1 MGDSRQELIPFVPD
15 QQSGVEELA
24 GASPV
29 AMNITIDSKGAIGLR
44 PGINNYAHGPTGQ
57 AITGND
63 ILAIWKAQNGILYAV
78 QAFGADRKLMQV
90 TTGGL
95 VSLSERDAGLIE
107 GDRRPIIAE
116 TEDRLVI
123 TGGYRP
129 AQMKYTVGYP
139 QPLGGD
145 PPKGTHVVAN
155 NARLLINDIF
165 TTPHLVQ
172 FSDLSGQST
181 GGYEGWNLIGVSG
194 FFQGLPNGEPVLA
207 MAENSQQIFMLGR
220 TKFQVWSP
228 DANVIYAPEAAREI
242 GICAPYSLTKTD
254 ESFVWLDQYRR
265 FVISDGRSLQPIS
278 DPAIQ
283 QTLNDMT
290 TVSDCY
296 GFRYLEGNTDALVWT
311 FPSDGRT
318 FVYQKGA
325 GWSQWSSWN
334 GANWGAFSVVSH
346 HMNPDDDVN
355 IVGLSDGRLS
365 ALETANGDD
374 YGVAINA
381 YVVTGF
387 INRNTDN
394 RKHCKAVLLA
404 LRRGRP
410 ASGGPDEPVGRLC
423 WRDDLGEWTPG
434 ILVGFGAVGDYSTV
448 VRLTGLGTYRRRQWR
463 FEFMAHIQV
472 ASVTETFEVL
482 GN

>member
-1 MGDSRQELIPFVPD
+1 MPAEYHQAPIPFVPD

-24 GASPV
+24 GGSPV

-44 PGINNYAHGPTGQ
+44 PGIANYSGGPQ
-57 AITGND
+57 AQAVSTD
-63 ILAIWKAQNGILYAV
+63 QILAIWKAQNGILYAV
-78 QAFGADRKLMQV
+78 QEFGADRKLMQV

-95 VSLSERDAGLIE
+95 LNLSARDAGLIE
-107 GDRRPIIAE
+107 GDRRPVIAE

-129 AQMKYTVGYP
+129 AQMKYVDGYP
-139 QPLGGD
+139 KPLGGD

-155 NARLLINDIF
+155 NARLLINDILD
-165 TTPHLVQ
+165 TPHLVQ

-207 MAENSQQIFMLGR
+207 MAENSQQIFMWGR

-228 DANVIYAPEAAREI
+228 DANAIYAPEAAREI
-242 GICAPYSLTKTD
+242 GISAPYSVVKTD
-254 ESFVWLDQYRR
+254 ESFVWLDQFRR

-283 QTLNDMT
+283 QTLNDLG
-290 TVSDCY
+290 TVTDCY

-318 FVYQKGA
+318 FVYQKGS
-325 GWSQWSSWN
+325 GWSQWSSWD
-334 GANWGAFSVVSH
+334 GANWGAFNVTAH
-346 HMNPDDDVN
+346 HLNPDDDTN
-355 IVGLSDGRLS
+355 IVGLSDGRIA
-365 ALETANGDD
+365 ALETANAED
-374 YGVAINA
+374 YGIAINA

-387 INRNTDN
+387 LNRDTDR
-394 RKHCKAVLLA
+394 RKQCRTVYLTI
-404 LRRGRP
+404 RRGRP
-410 ASGGPDEPVGRLC
+410 TEADSDEPCGRLS

-434 ILVGFGAVGDYSTV
+434 ILVSFGAVGDYSTV
-448 VRLTGLGTYRRRQWR
+448 VRLTGLGVYRRRQWR
-463 FEFMAHIQV
+463 FEFMTHIQL
-472 ASVTETFEVL
+472 ASVTEEYKVL
-482 GN
+482 